1 MTIEEADFKLIP
13 CSESSSR
20 YDLEVLYIVNKGKSN
35 ERTEFRN
42 VGYGLSLES
51 AIRRIIRYRIG
62 NKYEEE
68 AITLKQFLEAFKEE
82 AEKIKQMCEL

>member
-1 MTIEEADFKLIP
+1 MTIEEADFELIP

-20 YDLEVLYIVNKGKSN
+20 YDLELLYIVNKGKNN

>member
-13 CSESSSR
+13 CSESSSL
-20 YDLEVLYIVNKGKSN
+20 YDLELLYIVNKGKNN

-62 NKYEEE
+62 NKYKEE

>member
-13 CSESSSR
+13 CSESSSH
-20 YDLEVLYIVNKGKSN
+20 YDLELLYIVNKGKNN

-62 NKYEEE
+62 NKYKEE